1 MTGIKTMPNKV
12 GRPKKQKVERV
23 PFGAHRTKLQVPEIK
38 GYKLRWIND
47 VDGRPDEAIEG
58 GYEFVLKDE
67 VPRKI
72 GQGNL
77 HQDNSDIN
85 GRVSR
90 VVSKGKTSPIRAF
103 LMKIRKDWYEE
114 DQSAK
119 EQVNQQVDEAL
130 RQSTPGGN
138 VVENQYVPKGHTQQ
152 V

>member
-1 MTGIKTMPNKV
+1 MPNKV
-12 GRPKKQKVERV
+12 GRPKKVERV

-47 VDGRPDEAIEG
+47 VDGRPDRAVEG
-58 GYEFVLKDE
+58 GYEYVLQDE
-67 VPRKI
+67 VPKRI

-90 VVSKGKTSPIRAF
+90 VVSKGKTAPIRAF
-103 LMKIRKDWYEE
+103 LMKIPLEWYKE
-114 DQSAK
+114 DQIAK

-130 RQSTPGGN
+130 RQGTPGGN
-138 VVENQYVPKGHTQQ
+138 VVDNQYVPKGHRQQ